1 LLDADLAALYEV
13 PTWFEFQA
21 QRGVSNMAVRNQDQK
36 VNKSRPRDFILF
48 SYSGWEVL
56 ANLLISGGWYWDRT
70 SGPCR
75 VKPGLSMYAS
85 FVIGEAVPAT
95 PDFFDVVF
103 CNIDRELG

>member
-1 LLDADLAALYEV
+1 MSLRRRGQGANDSDGAGAMTSFGRSAALRWRARARSRILWLDV
-13 PTWFEFQA
+13 LA
-21 QRGVSNMAVRNQDQK
+21 
-36 VNKSRPRDFILF
+36 KSRI
-48 SYSGWEVL
+48 
-56 ANLLISGGWYWDRT
+56 IIGGWYWDRT

-103 CNIDRELG
+103 CNIDRKLG

>member
-1 LLDADLAALYEV
+1 
-13 PTWFEFQA
+13 
-21 QRGVSNMAVRNQDQK
+21 M
-36 VNKSRPRDFILF
+36 I
-48 SYSGWEVL
+48 
-56 ANLLISGGWYWDRT
+56 IGGWYWDRT

-103 CNIDRELG
+103 CNIDRKLG